1 MAGGAGDGQGTGA
14 SGCCRRTG
22 ARAAFDRAIVP
33 DEAAADGRHRA
44 WINLM
49 YYSELTAAG

>member
-1 MAGGAGDGQGTGA
+1 MAGGAGDGQGTGV